1 VIAGFGQL
9 LKDHT
14 NIAILPGL
22 TAALYAEQY
31 DILMPYVEALSP
43 APDPL
48 NPIGAYLSMRCTDS
62 ILAVTD
68 GDYAA
73 ALQNVS
79 PAIRESFARRH
90 AQNVSQCQ
98 EWGAR
103 LPTAADRLPAE
114 ADTPVLII
122 SGALDPYSSQEW
134 LDSTLATLPNG
145 QGYMLPY
152 HMHYVIQHPCAAG
165 LLTGFIEDPSAEL
178 DAGCMAEVPPPTFR
192 TG

>member
-1 VIAGFGQL
+1 LI
-9 LKDHT
+9 
-14 NIAILPGL
+14 
-22 TAALYAEQY
+22 AALYAEQY
-31 DILMPYVEALSP
+31 DVVMPYVEALSP

-68 GDYAA
+68 ADYEA
-73 ALQNVS
+73 ALENVN
-79 PAIRESFARRH
+79 PAFGESFRQRH
-90 AQNVSQCQ
+90 EQNVSQCQ

-103 LPTAADRLPAE
+103 VPTEADRLPAE
-114 ADTPVLII
+114 TDTPVLII

-145 QGYMLPY
+145 RGYMLPY

-165 LLTGFIEDPSAEL
+165 LLTGFIEDPGAEL
-178 DAGCMAEVPPPTFR
+178 DGSCMTEVPPPTFR